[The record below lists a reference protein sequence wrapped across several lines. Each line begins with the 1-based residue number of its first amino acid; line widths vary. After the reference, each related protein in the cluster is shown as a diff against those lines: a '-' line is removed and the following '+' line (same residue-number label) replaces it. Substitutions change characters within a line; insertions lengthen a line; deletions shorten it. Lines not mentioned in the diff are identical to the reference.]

1 MEIPGSGNTHAAAE
15 FPVVVLRR
23 AESLLSLGKTRTC
36 GSSGRES
43 LELHLWGMLG
53 ILSASGRQKKL
64 LLRDGQWHQLQ
75 TTSSIMSVRKGVSRW
90 SPELANKR
98 EPVYR
103 GHHWGRAFQRDW
115 TSGRQR
121 GLPQGERRG
130 MWQQAL
136 VGSQTCLDGTGEQ
149 GLMAHR

>member
-1 MEIPGSGNTHAAAE
+1 MLQLSSK
-15 FPVVVLRR
+15 VVLRR
-23 AESLLSLGKTRTC
+23 RADSLLSLGKTRPC

-43 LELHLWGMLG
+43 LELHLWGCLVPPFSFWEAEETLTEG
-53 ILSASGRQKKL
+53 
-64 LLRDGQWHQLQ
+64 WPQLQ
-75 TTSSIMSVRKGVSRW
+75 TFSSIVSVRKGVSRW

-103 GHHWGRAFQRDW
+103 GHYWGRAFQRDW

-149 GLMAHR
+149 GLVAHR